1 MYLWAFH
8 PLSDVC
14 FANIHSHLLC
24 CLSIESMVS
33 LTGQKS
39 LHLRWS
45 RLFLV
50 SFAALAQS
58 DRLLPNRRLR
68 QMAKSTLPRSSPTS
82 FTVSSVPF
90 RALIHFR
97 WCVCQV
103 EHHGVLSL
111 CSMWLCRL
119 PSTVYWR
126 DSPLST
132 VSSWL
137 PGRKWAVHVCL
148 SWALGSRFCCMGLCA
163 CFWAR
168 TVPFR
173 YLALRPLG

>member
-1 MYLWAFH
+1 MIRRPPRSTLFPYTTLFRS
-8 PLSDVC
+8 SDVC
-14 FANIHSHLLC
+14 FANIHSQLLC
-24 CLSIESMVS
+24 CLCIESMVS
-33 LTGQKS
+33 LTGQRR
-39 LHLRWS
+39 LRLMWS
-45 RLFLV
+45 GLFFF

-58 DRLLPNRRLR
+58 DRLLTDRRLR

-97 WCVCQV
+97 WCVCLV
-103 EHHGVLSL
+103 AHHGLLSL

-119 PSTVYWR
+119 PSTVSWR

-137 PGRKWAVHVCL
+137 PGRKGAVHVCL
-148 SWALGSRFCCMGLCA
+148 SRSEERRVGKECRSR
-163 CFWAR
+163 WS
-168 TVPFR
+168 P
-173 YLALRPLG
+173 Y

>member
-1 MYLWAFH
+1 
-8 PLSDVC
+8 
-14 FANIHSHLLC
+14 
-24 CLSIESMVS
+24 MVS
-33 LTGQKS
+33 LTGQKR

-45 RLFLV
+45 SLFLV

-68 QMAKSTLPRSSPTS
+68 QMAKTTHPRSSPKS
-82 FTVSSVPF
+82 FRVSSLPL

-103 EHHGVLSL
+103 AHHGLLSL

-119 PSTVYWR
+119 PSTVSWR

-132 VSSWL
+132 VSSRSEEHTSEL
-137 PGRKWAVHVCL
+137 QSRQYLVCRL
-148 SWALGSRFCCMGLCA
+148 LLEKK
-163 CFWAR
+163 
-168 TVPFR
+168 TKN
-173 YLALRPLG
+173 

>member
-1 MYLWAFH
+1 
-8 PLSDVC
+8 
-14 FANIHSHLLC
+14 
-24 CLSIESMVS
+24 MVS

-50 SFAALAQS
+50 SFAALALS

-68 QMAKSTLPRSSPTS
+68 QMAKSTLPRPSPTS
-82 FTVSSVPF
+82 FMVSSVPF
-90 RALIHFR
+90 RSIIHFR

-103 EHHGVLSL
+103 EHHDLLSL
-111 CSMWLCRL
+111 CSMFLCRL

-126 DSPLST
+126 DSPLCT

-137 PGRKWAVHVCL
+137 PGRKWAVRVCL
-148 SWALGSRFCCMGLCA
+148 SWALGSRFCRMGLCSS
-163 CFWAR
+163 FWGR
-168 TVPFR
+168 TVAFR
-173 YLALRPLG
+173 YLALRPLC

>member
-8 PLSDVC
+8 PLSDVR
-14 FANIHSHLLC
+14 FANIRSQVLC
-24 CLSIESMVS
+24 CLRIESMVS
-33 LTGQKS
+33 LTGQKR
-39 LHLRWS
+39 LRFRCS

-50 SFAALAQS
+50 AFAALAQS

-68 QMAKSTLPRSSPTS
+68 QMAKSTLPRSSPTI

-103 EHHGVLSL
+103 EHHGLLSL

-126 DSPLST
+126 DAPLST

-137 PGRKWAVHVCL
+137 LGRKWAVHVCL
-148 SWALGSRFCCMGLCA
+148 SWDLGSRFCCMGLCA
-163 CFWAR
+163 GFLAR
-168 TVPFR
+168 TVPLR
-173 YLALRPLG
+173 YLALRPLC

>member
-1 MYLWAFH
+1 MNIYLFNNLYINYYFFFFFQAE
-8 PLSDVC
+8 DGIRDIGV
-14 FANIHSHLLC
+14 
-24 CLSIESMVS
+24 
-33 LTGQKS
+33 TGVQTCA
-39 LHLRWS
+39 LPI
-45 RLFLV
+45 LFLV

-58 DRLLPNRRLR
+58 DRLLANRRLR

-90 RALIHFR
+90 MALIQFR

-103 EHHGVLSL
+103 AHHGLLSL

-119 PSTVYWR
+119 SSTVSWR
-126 DSPLST
+126 ESPLST

-148 SWALGSRFCCMGLCA
+148 SCPLGSRFCCMGLCA

-173 YLALRPLG
+173 YLALRPLC

>member
-33 LTGQKS
+33 LTGQKR

-119 PSTVYWR
+119 ASTVYWR

-137 PGRKWAVHVCL
+137 PGRKWAVHVRL
-148 SWALGSRFCCMGLCA
+148 SWALGSRFSCVGLCA
-163 CFWAR
+163 SFWAQ
-168 TVPFR
+168 TVLFWF
-173 YLALRPLG
+173 LVLRPIC